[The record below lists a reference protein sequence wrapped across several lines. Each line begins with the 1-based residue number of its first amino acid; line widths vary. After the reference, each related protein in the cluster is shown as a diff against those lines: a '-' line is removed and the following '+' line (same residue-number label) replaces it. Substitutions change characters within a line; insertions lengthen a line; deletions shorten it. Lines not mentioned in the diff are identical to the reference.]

1 MVRSM
6 LAEKKIPKLFW
17 PEAVNWTVH
26 VLNRSPT
33 FAVKNKTPEEAWS
46 GYKPSVDH
54 FRIFGCISHVH
65 VPDSRRIKLDDKS
78 LKCIFFGVSEES
90 KAYRL
95 FDPVSQ
101 KVIVSRDVVFKEN
114 QSWNWDE
121 SHEEAI
127 LADFEWKPEEEEGTE
142 KRNSEDES
150 TVSVVEETLG
160 DEGVIEGD
168 VADSVPSTMLAS
180 GSPPREARM
189 KRPPGWMRDYVSGEG
204 LSEEDDMD
212 VNLAHL
218 ALFIDVDP
226 ISYEEAAKSKIWR
239 QAMDAEIQAIERN
252 DTWELTELP
261 PRGKTIGVKW
271 VFRTKLNE
279 NGKVDKYKARLV
291 AKGYSQQYGVDY
303 AEVFAHV
310 ALLDTIRVVLSLAA
324 QKTWMVYQLDVKS
337 AFLHGELNEEVFV
350 AQPPGY
356 EQQGHK
362 QKVYRL
368 KKALY
373 GLKQAPRAWYSHIEL
388 YFVRAGFKKCPYEHT
403 LFTKTKN
410 GGMLIVCLY
419 VDDLIFTGNDE
430 SMFKEF
436 KQSMM
441 IEFDMTDL
449 GKMSYFLGIEVL
461 QKTDGIFI
469 SQRKYAQE
477 VLKRFNMDQCNPV
490 QNPVVPGFKLM
501 KDEDGVR
508 IDSTLYKQMV
518 GSLMY
523 LIATRPD
530 LMFIVSLISRY
541 MERPTEIHL
550 QAAKRVLRYL
560 KGTLSFGVFYKKG
573 GKGELV
579 GYTDSD
585 YAGDQDDRRSTS
597 SYMFMTGSGAISW
610 SSRKQPVVS
619 LSTTEAEFI
628 SAASSTFQAVW
639 MRRILQE
646 LKHVQHKATVVY
658 CDNVSAIKISRNP
671 VIHGRSKHI
680 DIQFHFLHDL
690 IKEGVVDL
698 VQCSSHEQVADIL
711 TKPLKLDLFTRLRG
725 LMGVISYPGVN

>member
-17 PEAVNWTVH
+17 PEAVNWTMH

-101 KVIVSRDVVFKEN
+101 KVIVSRDVVFNEN

-127 LADFEWKPEEEEGTE
+127 LADLEWKPEEEEGTE

-168 VADSVPSTMLAS
+168 VVDNVPSTMLAS
-180 GSPPREARM
+180 GSPPREARI
-189 KRPPGWMRDYVSGEG
+189 KRPPGWMRDYVGGEG
-204 LSEEDDMD
+204 LSEEDDVD

-218 ALFIDVDP
+218 ALFIDADP

-252 DTWELTELP
+252 DTWKLTELP

-279 NGKVDKYKARLV
+279 NGEVDKYKARLV

-303 AEVFAHV
+303 ADVFAPV
-310 ALLDTIRVVLSLAA
+310 ARLDTIRVVLSLAA

-337 AFLHGELNEEVFV
+337 AFLHGELNEE
-350 AQPPGY
+350 
-356 EQQGHK
+356 QGHE
-362 QKVYRL
+362 QKVYML

-373 GLKQAPRAWYSHIEL
+373 GLKQAPRTWYSRIES
-388 YFVRAGFKKCPYEHT
+388 YFIREGFRKCPYEHT

-410 GGMLIVCLY
+410 EGMLIVRLY
-419 VDDLIFTGNDE
+419 VDDLIFIGNDE

-441 IEFDMTDL
+441 IEFDMIDL

-490 QNPVVPGFKLM
+490 VPGFKLM

-508 IDSTLYKQMV
+508 IDSTLYEQMV

-523 LIATRPD
+523 LTATHLD
-530 LMFIVSLISRY
+530 LMFIA
-541 MERPTEIHL
+541 T
-550 QAAKRVLRYL
+550 KRVLRYL

-597 SYMFMTGSGAISW
+597 GYMFMMGSGVISW

-628 SAASSTFQAVW
+628 FAALSACQAVW

-646 LKHVQHKATVVY
+646 LKHVQHKATVLY

-671 VIHGRSKHI
+671 VMHGRSKHI
-680 DIQFHFLHDL
+680 DIRFHFLHDL
-690 IKEGVVDL
+690 IKEEVVDL
-698 VQCSSHEQVADIL
+698 VQCSSQEQVADIL

-725 LMGVISYPGVN
+725 QMGVISYPAVN